1 MKIVI
6 DGNIGSGKTTQLGL
20 LEQKG
25 WLVCREPI
33 DEWPLKEFY
42 ADPSRWAFLFHMVIL
57 RTLRPLKTNRH
68 VIYERSLLSSRWVF
82 WPVLR
87 KKGHVTPLEHD
98 TYDRYYERFS
108 WHPDIYIFLS
118 KNLDLT
124 WEHIQARGQ
133 AGDEG
138 VSREYLV
145 ELDAEYNN
153 LLRSVPCK
161 VHVINANQSVE
172 KIQEDICK
180 VLVGNELLFSD
191 IIGGEVQK
199 SGGRGRE
206 VSCTPFA
213 HMCRL
218 S

>member
-25 WLVCREPI
+25 WVVRREPI
-33 DEWPLKEFY
+33 AKWPLKEFY
-42 ADPSRWAFLFHMVIL
+42 ADPARWAFLFHMVIL
-57 RTLRPLKTNRH
+57 ETLRPLKTARH

-87 KKGHVTPLEHD
+87 RQGHVTQIEHD
-98 TYDRYYERFS
+98 TYDYFYERFS
-108 WHPDIYIFLS
+108 WNPEIYIFLS
-118 KNLDLT
+118 KTLDLA
-124 WEHIQARGQ
+124 WDHIQARGQ

-138 VSREYLV
+138 VTREYLA
-145 ELDAEYNN
+145 ELDAEYKN
-153 LLRSVPCK
+153 LVKSVPCK
-161 VHVINANQSVE
+161 VYVLDANQSVE
-172 KIQEDICK
+172 KIHEDICK
-180 VLVGNELLFSD
+180 VLVENELLVSD
-191 IIGGEVQK
+191 SVGNQVQK

-206 VSCTPFA
+206 VPCAPFT
-213 HMCRL
+213 HMCNL

>member
-25 WLVCREPI
+25 WVVRREPI
-33 DEWPLKEFY
+33 DKWPLKEFY
-42 ADPSRWAFLFHMVIL
+42 ADPTRWAFLFHMVIL
-57 RTLRPLKTNRH
+57 ETLRPLKTPSH

-82 WPVLR
+82 WPVLH
-87 KKGHVTPLEHD
+87 KKGHVTQLEHE
-98 TYDRYYERFS
+98 TYDKYYERFA
-108 WHPDIYIFLS
+108 WNPDIYIFLS
-118 KNLDLT
+118 KNLDLA

-138 VSREYLV
+138 VTKEYLM
-145 ELDAEYNN
+145 ELDAEYKN
-153 LLRSVPCK
+153 LVRSVPCK
-161 VHVINANQSVE
+161 VYMINANQSVE
-172 KIQEDICK
+172 KIHEDICK
-180 VLVGNELLFSD
+180 VLVDNELLFSD
-191 IIGGEVQK
+191 VNGDKVQK

-206 VSCTPFA
+206 VPCTPFT
-213 HMCRL
+213 HMCNL

>member
-20 LEQKG
+20 LEKKG
-25 WLVCREPI
+25 WVVCREPI
-33 DEWPLKEFY
+33 DKWPLKEFY
-42 ADPSRWAFLFHMVIL
+42 SDPTRWAFLFHMVIL
-57 RTLRPLKTNRH
+57 ETLRPLRTDSH

-87 KKGHVTPLEHD
+87 KKGHVTQLEHD
-98 TYDRYYERFS
+98 TYDTYYERFS
-108 WHPDIYIFLS
+108 WNPDVYIFLS
-118 KNLDLT
+118 KNLDLA
-124 WEHIQARGQ
+124 WEHIQVRGQ

-138 VSREYLV
+138 VSREYLT
-145 ELDAEYNN
+145 ELDAEYKS

-161 VHVINANQSVE
+161 VHVIDANQSVE

-191 IIGGEVQK
+191 IVGSQVQK

>member
-1 MKIVI
+1 MKILI

-25 WLVCREPI
+25 WTVRREPI
-33 DEWPLKEFY
+33 DKWPLKQFY
-42 ADPSRWAFLFHMVIL
+42 EDKTRWAFLFHMVIL
-57 RTLRPLKTNRH
+57 ETLRPLKTNRH

-87 KKGHVTPLEHD
+87 RQGHVTQAEHE
-98 TYDRYYERFS
+98 TYDLYYERFS

-118 KNLDLT
+118 KNLDLA

-138 VSREYLV
+138 VTREYLA
-145 ELDAEYNN
+145 ELDTEYRELVRN
-153 LLRSVPCK
+153 VPCR
-161 VHVINANQSVE
+161 VYVINANQTVE
-172 KIQEDICK
+172 KIHEDICK
-180 VLVGNELLFSD
+180 VLVDNELLFSD
-191 IIGGEVQK
+191 ALGSQVQK
-199 SGGRGRE
+199 TGSRGRE
-206 VSCTPFA
+206 VPCTPFT
-213 HMCRL
+213 HMCNL

>member
-20 LEQKG
+20 LEKKG
-25 WLVCREPI
+25 WVVCREPI
-33 DEWPLKEFY
+33 DKWPLKEFY
-42 ADPSRWAFLFHMVIL
+42 SDPTRWAFLFHMVIL
-57 RTLRPLKTNRH
+57 ETLRPLRTDSH

-98 TYDRYYERFS
+98 TYDKYYERFS
-108 WHPDIYIFLS
+108 WNPDVYIFLS
-118 KNLDLT
+118 KNLDLA

-138 VSREYLV
+138 FSREYLA
-145 ELDAEYNN
+145 ELDAEYKN
-153 LLRSVPCK
+153 LLRSIPCK
-161 VHVINANQSVE
+161 VHVIDANQSVE

-191 IIGGEVQK
+191 IVGSQVQK